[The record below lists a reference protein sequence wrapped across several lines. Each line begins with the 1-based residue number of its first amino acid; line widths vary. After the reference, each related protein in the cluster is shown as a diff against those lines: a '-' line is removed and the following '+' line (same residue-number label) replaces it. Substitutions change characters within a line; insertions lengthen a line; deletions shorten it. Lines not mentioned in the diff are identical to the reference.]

1 MAFGGDVSYYT
12 DGVDDAIAITPKLM
26 LSLVKVE
33 IYYGYNI
40 FVRNDLRPW
49 IGHHRFGVSMTLNP
63 RFWRRKNRVYEDYYN
78 TYPEAE

>member
-12 DGVDDAIAITPKLM
+12 NGANEAVLITPRLM
-26 LSLVKVE
+26 LSFVKVE

-40 FVRNDLRPW
+40 FVRNELRPW

-63 RFWRRKNRVYEDYYN
+63 RFWKRKASVYEEYYY
-78 TYPEAE
+78 TYPEE